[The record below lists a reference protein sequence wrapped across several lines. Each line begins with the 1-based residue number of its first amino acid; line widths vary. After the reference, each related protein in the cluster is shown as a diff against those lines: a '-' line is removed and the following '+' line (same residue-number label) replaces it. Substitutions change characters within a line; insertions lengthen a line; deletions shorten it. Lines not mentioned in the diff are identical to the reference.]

1 MSKVPTQKTD
11 FLIKKRAKNGRPAYS
26 VKNFRYKDPQWGRR
40 AVFQKVP
47 PKTFIFLVNMSWD
60 NMGGQKGRATVF
72 SVAKVP
78 TQKTGFLI
86 KKRGGNG
93 CPSLKCEKS
102 LNRNQQFGRRAD
114 FQKVPPENLHFFS

>member
-1 MSKVPTQKTD
+1 
-11 FLIKKRAKNGRPAYS
+11 
-26 VKNFRYKDPQWGRR
+26 
-40 AVFQKVP
+40 
-47 PKTFIFLVNMSWD
+47 MSWD
-60 NMGGQKGRATVF
+60 NMGGQKGRANVF

-114 FQKVPPENLHFFS
+114 FQKVPPKTFIFLVNMSWGNMGGQKGRANVSS